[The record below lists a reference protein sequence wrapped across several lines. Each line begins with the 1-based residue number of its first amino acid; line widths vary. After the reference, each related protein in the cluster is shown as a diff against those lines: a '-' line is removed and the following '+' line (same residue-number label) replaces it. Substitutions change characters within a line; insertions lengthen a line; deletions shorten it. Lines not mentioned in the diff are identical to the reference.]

1 MRKPFLILAA
11 VFLSSSGSHLL
22 AQSSQTK
29 YPKGW
34 VHALGGFGATL
45 TGNTSAFLHFG
56 GGGEALLKGGFGAGL
71 ELGVAGLFDEG
82 NFGETAIGLFSP
94 GLLYAFNRERK
105 LVPLVTGGY
114 TMFFRNGIDNGVFVG
129 GGANYWLKKRIGLRF
144 EVRDNVIVGNGAY
157 HLVEGRVAIL
167 FRLPVP

>member
-1 MRKPFLILAA
+1 MKKQILAVA
-11 VFLSSSGSHLL
+11 VILIFWAGSQLL
-22 AQSSQTK
+22 AQSSQSE

-34 VHALGGFGATL
+34 VHGFGGFGGTFN
-45 TGNTSAFLHFG
+45 GNTSAFLHFG
-56 GGGEALLKGGFGAGL
+56 GGAEALLKGGFGAGL

-82 NFGETAIGLFSP
+82 NFGETAIGIFSP

-114 TMFFRNGIDNGVFVG
+114 TMFFRNGIGNGVFVG
-129 GGANYWLKKRIGLRF
+129 GGANYWLKKRLGLRF

-157 HLVEGRVAIL
+157 HFVEGRVAVL
-167 FRLPVP
+167 FR